1 MMYNGALAN
10 GALANG
16 ALAHFTVIN
25 RAVARCYKK
34 VGHPG
39 NIQLFLTHTHV
50 SGWKNSQFYYQYI

>member
-25 RAVARCYKK
+25 RAVAR
-34 VGHPG
+34 
-39 NIQLFLTHTHV
+39 
-50 SGWKNSQFYYQYI
+50 